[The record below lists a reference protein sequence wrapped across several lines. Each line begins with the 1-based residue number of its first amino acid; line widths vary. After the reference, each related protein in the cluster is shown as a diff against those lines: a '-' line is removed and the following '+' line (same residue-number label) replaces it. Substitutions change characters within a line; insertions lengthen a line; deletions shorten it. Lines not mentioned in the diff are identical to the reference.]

1 MIKKNKY
8 TYEDLISCGEGN
20 LFGNGNARLPSP
32 PMLMFDK
39 ITEIN
44 DDGGNYKSILEF
56 EIVSPRR
63 IAAAASKLLKYHSV
77 STESQ

>member
-1 MIKKNKY
+1 M
-8 TYEDLISCGEGN
+8 N
-20 LFGNGNARLPSP
+20 LNFFSKA
-32 PMLMFDK
+32 FD
-39 ITEIN
+39 
-44 DDGGNYKSILEF
+44 DRGNYKSILEF